1 MTKAADGMEKLER
14 AGAVEIDFP
23 IDCATQYYTIHLK
36 HIPFLLYT
44 FPLEI

>member
-1 MTKAADGMEKLER
+1 MTKAADGKEKLER

-36 HIPFLLYT
+36 HIPLSSLH
-44 FPLEI
+44 FPT